1 MLASVAIV
9 PGCQQFE
16 HNPAGTDLFT
26 TGAFPVLGFALPLR

>member
-16 HNPAGTDLFT
+16 HNPAGTDLLRPAHFL
-26 TGAFPVLGFALPLR
+26 FWALHFL